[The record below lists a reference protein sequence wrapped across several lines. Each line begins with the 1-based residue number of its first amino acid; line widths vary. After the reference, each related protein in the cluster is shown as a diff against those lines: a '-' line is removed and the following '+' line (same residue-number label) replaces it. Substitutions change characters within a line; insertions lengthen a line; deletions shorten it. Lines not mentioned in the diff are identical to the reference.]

1 MKSLFTNQRFLT
13 IYSGVLTAFFALTV
27 FCGFAKEDR
36 NAEFDQVTVHK
47 LKVVE
52 PDGTLRMV
60 ISDQAEF
67 PGIIVKN
74 KQVYEH
80 KDRSTAGMLFFN
92 EEGTE
97 NGGLTFGGKK
107 APDGTVSSY
116 GHLSFDRYLQDQ
128 VFTEDASE
136 DGPQKAS
143 GISIVDR
150 PDWPITDILS
160 LPQSDWK
167 SFAASHPTSH
177 QRIRLGRNP
186 DLSASLVL
194 RDPDGRPRMVLQVA
208 ADGTPTVQLLNAD
221 GKVVSQLPAAPAAGA
236 GAQ

>member
-1 MKSLFTNQRFLT
+1 MKNFFTSQRFLM
-13 IYSGVLTAFFALTV
+13 IYSGVLTAVFAITV
-27 FCGFAKEDR
+27 FCAFAEKDT
-36 NAEFDQVTVHK
+36 NAEFDQITVHK
-47 LKVVE
+47 LNVVE

-97 NGGLTFGGKK
+97 NGGLIFGGKK

-136 DGPQKAS
+136 EGAQKEA

-150 PDWPITDILS
+150 PDWPITDVLS

-167 SFAASHPTSH
+167 AFAASHSSPH
-177 QRIRLGRNP
+177 QRIRLGRNA
-186 DLSASLVL
+186 DQSASLVL
-194 RDPDGRPRMVLQVA
+194 KDTDGRPRMVLQVA
-208 ADGTPTVQLLNAD
+208 ADGTPTLQLLNGE

>member
-1 MKSLFTNQRFLT
+1 MKNLVTSQRFLM
-13 IYSGVLTAFFALTV
+13 IYSGVLTAVFVVTV
-27 FCGFAKEDR
+27 FCAFAEKNT
-36 NAEFDQVTVHK
+36 NAEFDQLTVHK
-47 LKVVE
+47 LNVVE

-107 APDGTVSSY
+107 SSDGTVSSY

-128 VFTEDASE
+128 VFVEEASE
-136 DGPQKAS
+136 EGAQKES

-150 PDWPITDILS
+150 PDWPITDLIS

-167 SFAASHPTSH
+167 NFVASHPMPH

-186 DLSASLVL
+186 DQSASLVL
-194 RDPDGRPRMVLQVA
+194 KDTDGRPRMVLQVA
-208 ADGTPTVQLLNAD
+208 SDGTPTLQLLNAD
-221 GKVVSQLPAAPAAGA
+221 GKVVSQLPAASAVGAAT
-236 GAQ
+236 Q